1 MQRDPVPLTCALSMT
16 RTRFPSRVT
25 LRSGHLQVGIP
36 DACLGICAP
45 AVKILELSYPR
56 QLQAPG
62 LASTTGVLLRLCSKQ
77 GSHRAK
83 GYVQNM
89 IKPPKST

>member
-45 AVKILELSYPR
+45 AVKILELRSTGSAILDNFKH
-56 QLQAPG
+56 QG
-62 LASTTGVLLRLCSKQ
+62 WLAQPVF
-77 GSHRAK
+77 
-83 GYVQNM
+83 Y
-89 IKPPKST
+89 